1 MRWID
6 LYLGIF
12 VLQIFYWTH
21 IPTLW
26 IVRIDI
32 FAILLIVILQSELDF
47 VSKNWFYCFFVFL
60 FSFIYLVLVLDCLLL
75 WHHITFMLCWAEK
88 SGNYVIKDI
97 DARNSRRGTLS
108 YTKYTLYRV
117 LAEGASIKH
126 VENFGH
132 T

>member
-32 FAILLIVILQSELDF
+32 FAILLIVILQSELYF
-47 VSKNWFYCFFVFL
+47 VSKNCFYRFFFL

-126 VENFGH
+126 VENCGH

>member
-12 VLQIFYWTH
+12 VLRIFYWTH

-47 VSKNWFYCFFVFL
+47 VSKNCFYCFFVL

-117 LAEGASIKH
+117 LAEGASIKR
-126 VENFGH
+126 VKNFGR